1 MTSTSKLQNT
11 TVSEKNKNTF
21 GIVANSSND
30 KIQRIYDFMH
40 FLNVL
45 GRQETN
51 GNKMRF
57 LTVLFYK
64 SILYKC
70 FLCDTVP
77 ESVLEKS
84 VTNNEK
90 KLRRKQ
96 FIESLLLV
104 AAVYGAFA
112 SVLIQ
117 ITTAFYFLSFALV
130 PKGFITL
137 LGLMLTTT
145 YLFYKVIF
153 FYIYNSDKCK
163 GYDVMD

>member
-1 MTSTSKLQNT
+1 MTSEFQNT
-11 TVSEKNKNTF
+11 VISEKLKNRF
-21 GIVANSSND
+21 RIVVNSPND
-30 KIQRIYDFMH
+30 KIQRIYDFMN
-40 FLNVL
+40 FLNML

-51 GNKMRF
+51 GKMTRF

-70 FLCDTVP
+70 FLCDTVS

-84 VTNNEK
+84 VTNNGK
-90 KLRRKQ
+90 KLTTKQ
-96 FIESLLLV
+96 FVESLLLV

-112 SVLIQ
+112 SVLLQ
-117 ITTAFYFLSFALV
+117 VTTAFYLLSFALV

-145 YLFYKVIF
+145 YLLYKIIF